1 MNRSLAIYI
10 HVPFCEKK
18 CGYCDFYSF
27 LPKSENVMDDYVDN
41 LLREWELYEGELQEQ
56 KVSSLFL
63 GGGTPSMLG
72 TERLLRILTRVAL
85 YVEKSGEITLECNP
99 ESVPALNIEKL
110 MAAGVNRFSMG
121 IQSGSDRLLN
131 TMGRI
136 HNVDEGIK
144 AFRHLREAGAKNI
157 NLDFISSVPTESDE
171 DIEKSISLIKQLSPE
186 HVSVY
191 SLILEEGTPFFTR
204 YGHMPENDVEDR
216 RHVHRYEKMLD
227 AMGYEQYELSNF
239 SKPGYKCRHN
249 LHYWKL
255 GRYIGL
261 GPAASGFLC
270 HTRYTN
276 MASLGEY
283 ISSIDEGKKPVA
295 YSEELSPLDRDNE
308 FMMLGIRLNE
318 GINLSEKLPSGILFK
333 DRYGSGIERN
343 VESGLLKIC
352 KNHIVLTERGRD
364 LSNQVEVDLFE
375 LEEE

>member
-27 LPKSENVMDDYVDN
+27 LPKSEEVMDDYVDN
-41 LLREWELYEGELQEQ
+41 LLREWELYEGELRGQEI
-56 KVSSLFL
+56 SSLFL

-72 TERLLRILTRVAL
+72 TERLLRILTRVAP

-99 ESVPALNIEKL
+99 ESVVALNIEKL

-121 IQSGSDRLLN
+121 IQSGSDRLL
-131 TMGRI
+131 TIMGRI

-144 AFRHLREAGAKNI
+144 AFRHLREGGAKNI

-171 DIEKSISLIKQLSPE
+171 DIEKSISLINQLNPE

-204 YGHMPENDVEDR
+204 YGHMPENDTEDR
-216 RHVHRYEKMLD
+216 RHVHRYEKMLG

-249 LHYWKL
+249 LHYWEL

-261 GPAASGFLC
+261 GPTASGFLR
-270 HTRYTN
+270 HTRHTN

-283 ISSIDEGKKPVA
+283 ISSIEEGKKPVA

-318 GINLSEKLPSGILFK
+318 GINLNEKLPSGIPFK
-333 DRYGSGIERN
+333 DRYGIGIERN

-352 KNHIVLTERGRD
+352 KHHIVLTERGRD
-364 LSNQVEVDLFE
+364 LSNQVEVDLFQ

>member
-276 MASLGEY
+276 MVSLGEY

-364 LSNQVEVDLFE
+364 LSNQVEVDLFQ

>member
-27 LPKSENVMDDYVDN
+27 LPKSEEVMDDYVDN
-41 LLREWELYEGELQEQ
+41 LLREWELYDDELQGQEI
-56 KVSSLFL
+56 SSLFL

-72 TERLLRILTRVAL
+72 TERLFRILNRIAP

-121 IQSGSDRLLN
+121 IQSGSDRLL
-131 TMGRI
+131 TIMGRI
-136 HNVDEGIK
+136 HSVDQGIK
-144 AFRHLREAGAKNI
+144 AFRHLREGGANNI

-171 DIEKSISLIKQLSPE
+171 DIEKSISLIKQLNPE

-261 GPAASGFLC
+261 GPAASGFLR

-283 ISSIDEGKKPVA
+283 ISSIEEGKKPVA
-295 YSEELSPLDRDNE
+295 YSEDLSPLDRDNE

-318 GINLSEKLPSGILFK
+318 GINLNEKLPSGIPFK
-333 DRYGSGIERN
+333 DRYGIGIERN

-352 KNHIVLTERGRD
+352 KHHIVLTERGRD
-364 LSNQVEVDLFE
+364 LSNQVEVDLFQ

>member
-27 LPKSENVMDDYVDN
+27 PPKSEEMMDEYVES
-41 LLREWELYEGELQEQ
+41 LLREWYIYDDELRGR
-56 KVSSLFL
+56 KISSLFL

-72 TERLLRILTRVAL
+72 TERLLRILNRIAP

-131 TMGRI
+131 IMGRI
-136 HNVDEGIK
+136 HNVDQGIK
-144 AFRHLREAGAKNI
+144 AFRHLREGGAKNI

-171 DIEKSISLIKQLSPE
+171 DIEKSISLIEQLNPE

-261 GPAASGFLC
+261 GPAASGFLR

-295 YSEELSPLDRDNE
+295 YSEDLSPLDRDNE

-318 GINLSEKLPSGILFK
+318 GVNLNEKLPSGILFK

-364 LSNQVEVDLFE
+364 LSNQVEVDLFQ